1 MPLLTDRMWFQAA
14 VIVYGIG
21 LVYSV
26 FLWRRGFRRDDRI
39 HYLILLVAYALHLL
53 AMMKRGYSLQRCP
66 TSNLYEAT
74 VFIGWA
80 MMSACLGLALVQRFR
95 FLPVF
100 ANPVM
105 VGLGVFAMMPG
116 LDTPSTATSY
126 TGVMVSLH
134 AAFTLLAYG
143 SFGLAAAAGVMY
155 LTQERDLKMH
165 RTRILFS
172 LLPPI
177 TRLEKVVTWLTVAGL
192 GLLSAGLVVG
202 FAGIPPPPGVHYYQ
216 DFKVVWS
223 CVVWGVYAA
232 LLLLHWRFATR
243 GRRFAWGAVGAFA
256 FVLLTYWGSNLASP
270 LHQP

>member
-1 MPLLTDRMWFQAA
+1 MPLITDRTWFLAA
-14 VIVYGIG
+14 VIVYGIA

-39 HYLILLVAYALHLL
+39 HYLILVVAYGLHLL

-116 LDTPSTATSY
+116 LDTAGGALSY

-143 SFGLAAAAGVMY
+143 AFGLGAAAGVMY
-155 LTQERDLKMH
+155 LSQERDLKMH
-165 RTRILFS
+165 RSRILFS

-177 TRLEKVVTWLTVAGL
+177 TRLEKVVTWLTLAGL
-192 GLLSAGLVVG
+192 SLLSVGLVVG
-202 FAGIPPPPGVHYYQ
+202 FAGITPPPGVRYTQ
-216 DFKVVWS
+216 DFKVWWS
-223 CVVWGVYAA
+223 CVVWAVYAV
-232 LLLLHWRFATR
+232 LLGLHWRFAVR
-243 GRRFAWGAVGAFA
+243 GRRFAWSVVGAFA

>member
-1 MPLLTDRMWFQAA
+1 MPLITDRTWFQVA
-14 VIVYGIG
+14 VIMYGIG

-26 FLWRRGFRRDDRI
+26 FLWRREFRRDDRI

-53 AMMKRGYSLQRCP
+53 SMMKRGYSLQRCP

-74 VFIGWA
+74 LFIGWG
-80 MMSACLGLALVQRFR
+80 MMSACLALALFPRFR

-116 LDTPSTATSY
+116 LDTPPTTTNY
-126 TGVMVSLH
+126 PPLMVSLH
-134 AAFTLLAYG
+134 AALTLLAYG
-143 SFGLAAAAGVMY
+143 SFGLAAAAAAMY

-165 RTRILFS
+165 RKRTLFS

-177 TRLEKVVTWLTVAGL
+177 ARLEKVVTWLMVAGFI
-192 GLLSAGLVVG
+192 LLSGGLVVG
-202 FAGIPPPPGVHYYQ
+202 FTGMTPPTGVRYYQ

-223 CVVWGVYAA
+223 CVVWGLYAA
-232 LLLLHWRFATR
+232 LLLMHWRFATR
-243 GRRFAWGAVGAFA
+243 GRRFAWGVVGAFG

-270 LHQP
+270 LHQS